1 MKKYLYTL
9 CTVAL
14 LGLVTSCVD
23 SFDTT
28 NRNPDKL
35 YLDDIDIQKIFPG
48 SIYKSLNVLSEMN
61 YNHYGYMARYVVS
74 WTAPKS
80 MDNIGDKFYNFYKK
94 VLGDIAIM
102 EEKYDRDSNGNYWAI
117 LTTWKAYLYS
127 VLTTTWGPVPMDA
140 ACKETY
146 GNVYYYN
153 SEAEV
158 NMQILRWLDTAVD
171 IFDPEG
177 EQMLKDPFYPGTGG
191 ESDIEKWRKF
201 ANSLRLDI
209 AIRMMNM
216 KKNPEATTLAREQI
230 EKALNPTNRNYLF
243 TSNDDNAA
251 GRYGTDPNA
260 DVSLYYERILKEFDL
275 GTKLETE
282 LGGLTYP
289 AMNEYFF
296 CYMRSFQDP
305 RLSKYAQQSRNNN
318 TVGAKYESEKD
329 YRAVVRDSL
338 WSTKEKR
345 FVQVSYRI
353 PYLPRFE
360 MKQTPSGW
368 LTGKDEHNND
378 LQSLYSTASVSIE
391 GYTYALVPRDFIK
404 QDATIKL
411 LTWAEV
417 NFMLSEIQLRK
428 EEWGINVAL
437 PQSAEQYYYNG
448 INASMNEYGVTTGI
462 SEYLERDGIK
472 WNTNGLGCHDYRNFY
487 KADINGKG
495 GYKNNL
501 QQVWKQRYFATY
513 FNGYA
518 GWTLERRTRVMNYP
532 PFFYNNP
539 ENNYG
544 TYGANLLDPIPER
557 LQYPIDER
565 NWNMNYYREACR
577 MLQSAS
583 KTPRPD
589 GAFDD
594 NFYTPLAFAG
604 SYNMEGLYDR
614 WKEGYLMYNNEMVA
628 HWYGDTLEEFY
639 DNVLKDYPEYSH
651 LQGEDRLAASINFI
665 RIEEDK

>member
-80 MDNIGDKFYNFYKK
+80 MDNIGDRFYNFYKK

-177 EQMLKDPFYPGTGG
+177 EKMLKDPFYPGTGG

-501 QQVWKQRYFATY
+501 QQVWKQRYLATY

>member
-177 EQMLKDPFYPGTGG
+177 EKMLKDPFYPGTGG

-513 FNGYA
+513 FNEYA

>member
-80 MDNIGDKFYNFYKK
+80 MDNIGDRFYNFYKK

-177 EQMLKDPFYPGTGG
+177 EKMLKDPFYPGTGG

-501 QQVWKQRYFATY
+501 QQVWKQLYFATY

>member
-177 EQMLKDPFYPGTGG
+177 EKMLKDPFYPGTGG

-513 FNGYA
+513 FNKYA

>member
-80 MDNIGDKFYNFYKK
+80 MDNIGDRFYNFYKK

-177 EQMLKDPFYPGTGG
+177 EKMLKDPFYPGTGG

-501 QQVWKQRYFATY
+501 QQVWKQRYLATY

-557 LQYPIDER
+557 LQYPIDQR

>member
-80 MDNIGDKFYNFYKK
+80 MDNIGDRFYNFYKK

-177 EQMLKDPFYPGTGG
+177 EKMLKDPFYPGTGG

-338 WSTKEKR
+338 GSTKEKR
-345 FVQVSYRI
+345 VVQVSYRI

-501 QQVWKQRYFATY
+501 QQVRKQRYIATY

>member
-1 MKKYLYTL
+1 
-9 CTVAL
+9 
-14 LGLVTSCVD
+14 
-23 SFDTT
+23 
-28 NRNPDKL
+28 
-35 YLDDIDIQKIFPG
+35 
-48 SIYKSLNVLSEMN
+48 
-61 YNHYGYMARYVVS
+61 
-74 WTAPKS
+74 

-177 EQMLKDPFYPGTGG
+177 EKMLKDPFYPGTGG

>member
-177 EQMLKDPFYPGTGG
+177 EKMLKDPFYPGTGG

-495 GYKNNL
+495 GYKK
-501 QQVWKQRYFATY
+501 QPAQVWKHVTSLHTSTDMPVGLWNA
-513 FNGYA
+513 
-518 GWTLERRTRVMNYP
+518 RTRVMNYP